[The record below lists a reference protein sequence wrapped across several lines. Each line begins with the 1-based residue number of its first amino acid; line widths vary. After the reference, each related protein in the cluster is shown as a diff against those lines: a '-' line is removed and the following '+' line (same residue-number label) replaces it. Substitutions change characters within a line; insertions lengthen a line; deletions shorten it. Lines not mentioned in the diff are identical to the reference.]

1 MKYACCLLLLIGLF
15 YLQQNTKNQINYKE
29 GFTVPERHID
39 SDLQSYLKIGNSGGL
54 TFTDDK
60 NSGRSDNS
68 ILNRHKN
75 TLEAKFARLNKK
87 ECKDSDYYSGCAIS
101 SPSIPKI
108 DFRYVNLPTNKLNN
122 SEIYNHLSICPK
134 TYENNMKIL
143 KDKDSI
149 GQYSGY
155 SSSEYINNIRYIDTS
170 KIGPIPVDPDFFT
183 TY

>member
-1 MKYACCLLLLIGLF
+1 M
-15 YLQQNTKNQINYKE
+15 
-29 GFTVPERHID
+29 
-39 SDLQSYLKIGNSGGL
+39 
-54 TFTDDK
+54 
-60 NSGRSDNS
+60 
-68 ILNRHKN
+68 
-75 TLEAKFARLNKK
+75 TLAKFARLNKK
-87 ECKDSDYYSGCAIS
+87 ECKDSGDYSGCAIS

-155 SSSEYINNIRYIDTS
+155 SPSEYINNIRYIDVLKT
-170 KIGPIPVDPDFFT
+170 GPIPVDPDFFT